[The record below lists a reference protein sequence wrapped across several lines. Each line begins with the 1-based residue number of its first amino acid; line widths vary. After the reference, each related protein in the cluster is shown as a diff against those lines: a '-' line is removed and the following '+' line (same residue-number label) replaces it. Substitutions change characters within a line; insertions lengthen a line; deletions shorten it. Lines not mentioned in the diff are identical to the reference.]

1 MIVSKLLLLKNIF
14 ITSIL
19 QGILCWLV
27 WLVCDIF
34 AVFPSIYYDG
44 MERLSPF
51 RRAWNEGIINFIEYL
66 YSTFFE
72 ILFLWGICFL
82 ANAFI
87 FLKYKGR
94 IDAFFL
100 ILIMIFIFISFL
112 YTYLIFI
119 TFMDMYLF
127 AELIKVCIS
136 TFLFG
141 ICIFVRKLF
150 RS

>member
-27 WLVCDIF
+27 WLTFDIF
-34 AVFPSIYYDG
+34 TLFPSIYYNDI
-44 MERLSPF
+44 EHLSPF

-72 ILFLWGICFL
+72 ILFIWGICFL

-100 ILIMIFIFISFL
+100 ILIMIFISFL

-127 AELIKVCIS
+127 VELIKVCIS
-136 TFLFG
+136 IILFG
-141 ICIFVRKLF
+141 ICIFVKRLF